1 MYTRILVPLDG
12 SPFAETALPLALAI
26 GEGSGASVHLV
37 SVLEPIPSFSD
48 DRWLALTRDWL
59 TRYLDEVGARVRQAG
74 VNVTTSLRFGDV
86 VDTLLSEA
94 DQTSAD
100 LIVMTTHGRGAV
112 ARAWIGSVADALSLQ
127 ATTPMIL
134 VRPREGEAEGAD
146 STLTSKPR
154 TIMVPLD
161 GSELSESAL
170 EPAMELGEL
179 FGAAYHLTRIVPY
192 PDVHLPTGTFT
203 AQVNHELLA
212 DAKREAAEYLE
223 QQATKMRRRGLRVTT
238 SVAVDVQPGR
248 GVLAEADAVGC
259 DLIAMSTHGRSG
271 LRRLVLGSAA
281 DKVLR
286 GTHSLLMLHRP
297 KVAEGAV
304 VL

>member
-12 SPFAETALPLALAI
+12 SSFAEAALPLALAI
-26 GEGSGASVHLV
+26 GERSGASMHLV
-37 SVLEPIPSFSD
+37 SVLEPIPSFND
-48 DRWLALTRDWL
+48 DRWLELTRDWL
-59 TRYLDEVGARVRQAG
+59 THYLEDVSERVKQTG
-74 VNVTTSLRFGDV
+74 LSVTTSLSFGHV
-86 VDTLLSEA
+86 VDTLLREA
-94 DQTSAD
+94 DESRAD
-100 LIVMTTHGRGAV
+100 LIVMTTHGRGAI

-127 ATTPMIL
+127 ATTPIIL
-134 VRPREGEAEGAD
+134 VRPSEDASAAGAD
-146 STLTSKPR
+146 ALSAKPR

-170 EPAMELGEL
+170 EPAIELGEL
-179 FGAAYHLTRIVPY
+179 FGSAYHLTHIVPY
-192 PDVHLPTGTFT
+192 PGVHLPTGTFT

-212 DAKREAAEYLE
+212 DAKAEAAEYLE
-223 QQATKMRRRGLRVTT
+223 RQANRLRWRGLRVTT

-297 KVAEGAV
+297 AHVAEGV